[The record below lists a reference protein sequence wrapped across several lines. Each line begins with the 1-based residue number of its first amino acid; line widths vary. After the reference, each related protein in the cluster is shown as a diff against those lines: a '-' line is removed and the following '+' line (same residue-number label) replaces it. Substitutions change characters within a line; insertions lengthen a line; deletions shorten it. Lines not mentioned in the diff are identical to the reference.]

1 MLVPAEF
8 RRRPVPEH
16 GSAGQLYTKHAT
28 VQHHII
34 ASKHFV
40 APPDSTRVG
49 FSPALLR
56 ETSLT
61 SSPPYSSPLVAL
73 YTPTLAS
80 ARVSP
85 FSLVAMQV

>member
-8 RRRPVPEH
+8 RRRPVPDH
-16 GSAGQLYTKHAT
+16 GSEGQLYKKHAT
-28 VQHHII
+28 VQHHIL
-34 ASKHFV
+34 ASKHIV

-61 SSPPYSSPLVAL
+61 SPPYSSPLVAL